1 MIFLINSKKR
11 LKTKKR
17 VLIKEIRKRTTK
29 MTKAKIAKINRKTIS
44 LKNLDS
50 ISTFNNILIALTL
63 N

>member
-1 MIFLINSKKR
+1 
-11 LKTKKR
+11 
-17 VLIKEIRKRTTK
+17 
-29 MTKAKIAKINRKTIS
+29 MTKAKIAKISRKTIS